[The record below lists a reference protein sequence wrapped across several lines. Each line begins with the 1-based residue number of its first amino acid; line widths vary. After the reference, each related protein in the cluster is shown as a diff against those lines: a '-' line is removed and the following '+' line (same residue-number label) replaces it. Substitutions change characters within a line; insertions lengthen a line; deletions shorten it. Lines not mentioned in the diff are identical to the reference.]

1 MNNISSLSFW
11 NPEPFDVEGISS
23 LISFMIMLNL
33 FSLFPVVTDSEPLR
47 AIRPEI
53 RLIWESDVKYVLAIE
68 TSAGMAER

>member
-1 MNNISSLSFW
+1 
-11 NPEPFDVEGISS
+11 
-23 LISFMIMLNL
+23 MIMLNL
-33 FSLFPVVTDSEPLR
+33 SLFQVVTDSEPLR